1 MISTRARGTSLLN
14 YLRQKNIPYEV
25 KYDFCKDRESGS
37 GSGRYLQWKCTL
49 EVYGETFF
57 DFGKKKKRSVDNLME
72 LAIPLIYSNIKP
84 KGYDELLC

>member
-14 YLRQKNIPYEV
+14 YLRQKGIPCEV
-25 KYDFCKDRESGS
+25 KYDFCKDRDSGN
-37 GSGRYLQWKCTL
+37 GRYLQWKGTL
-49 EVYGETFF
+49 EVYGETFSG
-57 DFGKKKKRSVDNLME
+57 FGKTQKSAVDNLME